1 MAVMSTGDFARSV
14 APQMPTWF
22 GMGYNRNPDL
32 ISRLFN
38 VIKSDQA
45 VEEDILV
52 SGLGLVIQTSE
63 GEETPY
69 DSARQGYI
77 ARYMHS
83 DYRLGVIVT
92 QNLIED
98 GKGLKIA
105 EMRAK
110 MLGVAVGET
119 RNILG
124 HTVFNL
130 ATDAT
135 NAAGGDGQALLSTS
149 HPIIGGT
156 VSNRLATDADLSEAA
171 LEQAYLE
178 MGSITDNRG
187 LKVDVQPVKLLVARA
202 NRYEA
207 HRILKSDLRPGDLIN
222 DTNALKDLGDFK
234 DLIVSNYLTDEDAW
248 FILTNQDM
256 QGLTWYDRKAPT
268 FTNDTHFDTDNAK
281 FKVHMRFS
289 RGFTDFRCIFGSPG
303 A

>member
-1 MAVMSTGDFARSV
+1 MSTGDFARAV

-32 ISRLFN
+32 VSRLFN
-38 VIKSDQA
+38 VVKSDQA
-45 VEEDILV
+45 VEEDVLV
-52 SGLGLVIQTSE
+52 SGLGLAIQVSE
-63 GEETPY
+63 GEATPY
-69 DSARQGYI
+69 DQARQAYI
-77 ARYMHS
+77 TRYMHS
-83 DYRLGVIVT
+83 DYRLGLIIT

-98 GKGLKIA
+98 GKGLKVA
-105 EMRAK
+105 ELRAK

-119 RNILG
+119 RNILA
-124 HTVFNL
+124 HTVFNS
-130 ATDAT
+130 ATDS
-135 NAAGGDGQALLSTS
+135 NVVGGDGQPLLSTA

-156 VSNRLATDADLSEAA
+156 FSNRLSTDADLSEAA
-171 LEQAYLE
+171 LEQAYQE
-178 MGSITDNRG
+178 MGLIVDNRG
-187 LKVDVQPVKLLVARA
+187 LKVDVQPSKLLVARA
-202 NRYEA
+202 NRFEA

-234 DLIVSNYLTDEDAW
+234 DLIVSNYLTDDDAW

-256 QGLTWYDRKAPT
+256 QGLVWYDRKEPT

-289 RGFTDFRCIFGSPG
+289 RGFTDPRCIFGSPG